1 MKTDVTL
8 TTKKIITILSFM
20 ILAISF
26 SSLFAQ
32 KTIVKNAKTLTVKG
46 IVSDEKEPLLGVNII
61 LKDTRIGT
69 NTDINGEFTF
79 PKMLKKGDVL
89 LFSYLGYK
97 TQTLVIKD
105 DTTFINLILSEDE
118 IECFGDLADD
128 VPYTSKQSR

>member
-105 DTTFINLILSEDE
+105 DTTFINLILSEHE

>member
-26 SSLFAQ
+26 NSLFAQ

>member
-105 DTTFINLILSEDE
+105 DTTFINLILSEYE

>member
-32 KTIVKNAKTLTVKG
+32 KTIIKNAKTLTVKG

-61 LKDTRIGT
+61 LKNTRIGT

-105 DTTFINLILSEDE
+105 DTAFINLILSEDE

-128 VPYTSKQSR
+128 VQYTSKQSR